1 MTERTIAMEEK
12 DMREILERLDKSNRQ
27 QVKYARLQSILA
39 ILAALCFIALVFA
52 VGSVMPQML
61 EFADQAQDIAA
72 QAEELLDQAEVVL
85 INLEDV
91 TTELAQVEYSK
102 MIDDVDALVA
112 SSQEGLEATM
122 EKMNSIDIEKLNEAI
137 DGLSKVVEPLA
148 KFFKVFG

>member
-85 INLEDV
+85 TNLEDV